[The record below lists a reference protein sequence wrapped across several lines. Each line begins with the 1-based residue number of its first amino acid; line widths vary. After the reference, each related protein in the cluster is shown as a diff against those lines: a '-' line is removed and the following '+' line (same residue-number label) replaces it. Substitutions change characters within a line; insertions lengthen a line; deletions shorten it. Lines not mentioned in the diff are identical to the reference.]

1 MLVGLVR
8 QTRLAW
14 FRQHFYSEDELSE
27 AERAQNAQDRAFPVS
42 IFVMGGGGGHRTED
56 GRFYHGGEWRQEA
69 EWPPPDAQTRVLF
82 LRSAASD
89 AVAQGSADGT
99 LDSEQ
104 EQSEAVAPVGWVYD
118 PEHPVPTLGGAVV
131 GGLMGLIP
139 PEEGGPAAE
148 PPPRAGD
155 QFSLW
160 RSVSATTALSRPVLS
175 WRLSPAFPNAQL

>member
-1 MLVGLVR
+1 MRLAGLAR

-69 EWPPPDAQTRVLF
+69 EWPPADAQTRVLF
-82 LRSAASD
+82 LGSSASE
-89 AVAQGSADGT
+89 AVAQGSVDGT

-104 EQSEAVAPVGWVYD
+104 EQSEAMAPVGWVYD

-148 PPPRAGD
+148 PPPRDGD

-160 RSVSATTALSRPVLS
+160 RSVSAAALSRPVLS